1 MYCNHHIRNYL
12 KYLAIDDPEYCLSF
26 LANYYAKREK
36 LQNMEYYEL
45 REITEILIA
54 AYNNVRTY
62 DIDNESLERAMDM
75 LDELLEK
82 EDVNSYL
89 DKCLNTLAE

>member
-1 MYCNHHIRNYL
+1 MYCSHHIHNYL
-12 KYLAIDDPEYCLSF
+12 KFLANEDSEYCLSF
-26 LANYYAKREK
+26 LANYYAKRAK

-82 EDVNSYL
+82 ENVNSYL

>member
-1 MYCNHHIRNYL
+1 M
-12 KYLAIDDPEYCLSF
+12 
-26 LANYYAKREK
+26 
-36 LQNMEYYEL
+36 
-45 REITEILIA
+45 
-54 AYNNVRTY
+54 RTY